1 MLKWLTGK
9 KTYIGAA
16 GLAIA
21 AIAGFWFGA
30 IDATQLG
37 EALSVGFAIV
47 GLGHKYDRLIAD
59 VVAAL
64 EAAKQKSEATA
75 TVSGAAVSASSSSA
89 AVSTS
94 ADAPMG
100 KALEH

>member
-21 AIAGFWFGA
+21 AIVGFWFGA

-37 EALSVGFAIV
+37 EGLSVAFAIV

-59 VVAAL
+59 VVDAL
-64 EAAKQKSEATA
+64 EAAKQKSEAA
-75 TVSGAAVSASSSSA
+75 VSGAAVSASSSSA